1 VKRILVIED
10 DLQLLLGLKDNLEAE
25 GYEVV
30 TATDGDIGLTKAQRT
45 PPDAVILDLMLPTI
59 DGFDVCRQ
67 MKQVGVSAPLLIL
80 TARAQEADKLRGLQ
94 LGADDYVT
102 KPFSIDELLARIK
115 IILRRSAAAPGD
127 GDRFQFADVEINF
140 RQQQARKGRRML
152 ALSTLEFEVLRY
164 LTARQ
169 GTVVSRDQLLSDVW
183 GYHSFPTTRSVDNL
197 IVRLRHKLEDDPH
210 RPLHILT
217 VHGSGYKFVP

>member
-1 VKRILVIED
+1 MKRILVIED

-59 DGFDVCRQ
+59 NGFDVCRQ
-67 MKQVGVSAPLLIL
+67 MKQVGVTAPILIL
-80 TARAQEADKLRGLQ
+80 TARAQESDKLRGLE

-102 KPFSIDELLARIK
+102 KPFSIDELLARIR
-115 IILRRSAAAPGD
+115 IILRRSTSGPGD
-127 GDRFQFADVEINF
+127 GDRFQFADVELNF

-164 LTARQ
+164 LTARN

-217 VHGSGYKFVP
+217 VHGSGYKFVA